1 MNQPDIISYSESPD
15 DNMKY
20 KKSPLTVELKK
31 YYLNLLLKYMEENKP
46 YMNSTITI
54 GYLSNGIGIK
64 LNYLSQIINE
74 LLNKNFYEFINDYR
88 IKAAIEMMSNQKYKK
103 KSIENI
109 LYEVGY
115 NSRSTFFSIFKAK
128 TGMTPKIFRKKLSS

>member
-1 MNQPDIISYSESPD
+1 
-15 DNMKY
+15 
-20 KKSPLTVELKK
+20 
-31 YYLNLLLKYMEENKP
+31 
-46 YMNSTITI
+46 MNSTVTI
-54 GYLSNGIGIK
+54 GYLSKEIGVK

-88 IKAAIEMMSNQKYKK
+88 INAAIEMMSNQKYKK

-115 NSRSTFFSIFKAK
+115 NSRSTFFTIFKAK